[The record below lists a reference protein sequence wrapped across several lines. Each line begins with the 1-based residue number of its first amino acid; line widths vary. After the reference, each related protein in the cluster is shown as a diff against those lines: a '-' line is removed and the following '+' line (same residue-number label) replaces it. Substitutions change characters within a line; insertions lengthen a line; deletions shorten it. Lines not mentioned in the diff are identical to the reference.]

1 MGKRFSENLKQIR
14 SSQNISDSRKSE
26 IFYDKKIGKG
36 NYETISFEKRANI
49 YIYKITHLY

>member
-1 MGKRFSENLKQIR
+1 MRKRFSENLKQIR

-49 YIYKITHLY
+49 YIYKIIHLY

>member
-26 IFYDKKIGKG
+26 IFYDKKIGKD
-36 NYETISFEKRANI
+36 NYETISFEKESK
-49 YIYKITHLY
+49 YLYV